1 MTRPSLVGTWSTPLL
16 IALGL
21 LGNACEMDEVDGN
34 GERVDERRELSSFD
48 RVRSDAD
55 LELRITQ
62 ADTPSVVISI
72 DENLQELVKTRVS
85 EGVLYIDTREDIG
98 EVVSGPHVLI
108 QVPELLAAKLAGSG
122 RIATELDQPEL
133 PFDLFLTGSGVMAF
147 SGRTAVV
154 GAYLSG
160 SGDMKLAGET
170 SDFDAELSGSGSIRA
185 KGLLAE
191 SGSLDLDG
199 SGDISASI
207 SESVTV
213 SLSGS
218 GSIDLYGDPS
228 IDAYDHSG
236 SGDINQH

>member
-1 MTRPSLVGTWSTPLL
+1 LLV
-16 IALGL
+16 ALGL
-21 LGNACEMDEVDGN
+21 LGSACGLDGVDGN
-34 GERVDERRELSSFD
+34 GERVDEHRELAGFS
-48 RVRSDAD
+48 RVRSDAELD
-55 LELRITQ
+55 LEITQ
-62 ADTPSVVISI
+62 ADTPSVIISI
-72 DENLQELVKTRVS
+72 DENLQEIVETRVS
-85 EGVLYIDTREDIG
+85 EDVLYIDTRKDIG

-122 RIATELDQPEL
+122 RITTELDQPEL
-133 PFDLFLTGSGVMAF
+133 PFDLFLTGSGVMTF
-147 SGRTAVV
+147 SGRAAVV

-160 SGDMKLAGET
+160 SGDLKLSGET

-185 KGLLAE
+185 KSLLAE

-207 SESVTV
+207 TESVTI

-218 GSIDLYGDPS
+218 GSIDLYGNPS
-228 IDAYDHSG
+228 IDGYEQTG